1 MQAILR
7 HAFHVL
13 LDDGFQLALHLGL
26 LGELALQVVAH
37 QRILQRI
44 DGTGLLTIELQHMV
58 IFDVLV
64 DTIEIVDCPGILSRG
79 VEQVDTKAE
88 VGLGVVKYAHNGR
101 QDINLLGYFVL
112 YLWLA
117 IDIARLVYDD
127 G

>member
-64 DTIEIVDCPGILSRG
+64 DTI
-79 VEQVDTKAE
+79 
-88 VGLGVVKYAHNGR
+88 
-101 QDINLLGYFVL
+101 
-112 YLWLA
+112 
-117 IDIARLVYDD
+117 
-127 G
+127 